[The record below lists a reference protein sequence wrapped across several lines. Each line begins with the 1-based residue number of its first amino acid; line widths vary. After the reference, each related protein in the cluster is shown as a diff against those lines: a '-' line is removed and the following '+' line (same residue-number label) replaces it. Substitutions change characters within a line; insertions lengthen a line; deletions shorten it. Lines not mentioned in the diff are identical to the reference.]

1 MFDFSVAGRRE
12 KITFGRNDKGLVTY
26 DRRIRKEAFY
36 FYKANWNRKE
46 KVLHIASKR
55 CRNRTDSLTEI
66 QAFSNCGEAELFVN
80 GRSMG
85 KCSPDKVCVITW
97 KNRFC
102 MR

>member
-1 MFDFSVAGRRE
+1 MTGVSGRRLS
-12 KITFGRNDKGLVTY
+12 I
-26 DRRIRKEAFY
+26 
-36 FYKANWNRKE
+36 YKANWNRKE

-85 KCSPDKVCVITW
+85 KCSPDEVCVVTW